1 MSAAAGSVL
10 IVEDDGNACR
20 GLAQLLQGA
29 GFQVRTAADGV
40 EALEVLDREPPD
52 LMLLDVWMPR
62 MDGLQVL
69 NQLKTRPRR
78 PRVIVMTADDTPET
92 VLLTLRQDAYQFIN
106 KPIQLSGL
114 LDLMHGTLTAER
126 DLPPI
131 VVLSARAGW
140 LELLVPCARSVADRI
155 ESFVVGLETDLPE
168 DVRRA
173 TGTAF
178 RELLLDAMESDCNL
192 NPNHKIRIACLRAQ
206 RMLMFRIAAAGSGFR
221 AGDLAAARTAAPEDH
236 ARGNGHHPPNML
248 RPGLLLAR
256 DLADELLV
264 NEARNEVVF
273 IKYLD

>member
-168 DVRRA
+168 DVRRT

-192 NPNHKIRIACLRAQ
+192 NPNHKIRIACLRAR
-206 RMLMFRIAAAGSGFR
+206 RMLMFRIADAGSGFR
-221 AGDLAAARTAAPEDH
+221 AGDLPAARTAAPEDH
-236 ARGNGHHPPNML
+236 ARGNGHHLPNML

>member
-10 IVEDDGNACR
+10 IVEDDGDACR

-29 GFQVRTAADGV
+29 GFQVRTAGDGV

-106 KPIQLSGL
+106 KPIQLSAL
-114 LDLMHGTLTAER
+114 LELMHGTLMAER

-140 LELLVPCARSVADRI
+140 VELLVPCARSVADRI

-192 NPNHKIRIACLRAQ
+192 NPNHKIRIACLRAR
-206 RMLMFRIAAAGSGFR
+206 RMLMFRIADAGSGFR
-221 AGDLAAARTAAPEDH
+221 AGDLPAARMSASENH
-236 ARGNGHHPPNML
+236 ATGNGHHSPNLL

>member
-1 MSAAAGSVL
+1 VSAAAGSVL

-168 DVRRA
+168 GVRRT

-206 RMLMFRIAAAGSGFR
+206 RMLMFRIADAGSGFR
-221 AGDLAAARTAAPEDH
+221 AGDLAAARTAAPADH
-236 ARGNGHHPPNML
+236 AGGNGHHPPNML

>member
-1 MSAAAGSVL
+1 VSAAAGSVL

-69 NQLKTRPRR
+69 NQLKTRTRR

-168 DVRRA
+168 DVRRT

-178 RELLLDAMESDCNL
+178 RELLLDAMESDCHL

-221 AGDLAAARTAAPEDH
+221 AGDLAAARTAAPADH
-236 ARGNGHHPPNML
+236 AGGNGHHPPNML

>member
-1 MSAAAGSVL
+1 VL

-69 NQLKTRPRR
+69 HQLKTRPRR

-155 ESFVVGLETDLPE
+155 ESFVVGLETDLAE
-168 DVRRA
+168 DVRRT

-192 NPNHKIRIACLRAQ
+192 NPNHKIRIACLRAR

-236 ARGNGHHPPNML
+236 AGGNGHHPPNML